1 MLCAQWLW
9 KSVPCHLSPTV
20 VVLTDL
26 FGVAG
31 VGVGGSEPE
40 GEHQGF
46 DLFHPGI
53 DKVGTDTEGRVSY

>member
-1 MLCAQWLW
+1 M
-9 KSVPCHLSPTV
+9 PCHLSPTV